1 MFLFDSVGLGELLV
15 CSGMTE
21 RAFGWRAE
29 SADCI
34 FERSKNDGVVTAWV
48 VNANRFG

>member
-15 CSGMTE
+15 CTGMTE
-21 RAFGWRAE
+21 RAFGWLVE

-34 FERSKNDGVVTAWV
+34 FERSKNDGVVRAWA
-48 VNANRFG
+48 VNANRVG